1 MKDKL
6 KDKMKKKFTDLSISH
21 KMLMVY
27 ITFAS
32 AFLLIALGLTQIS
45 FRIYSKELYDKSLQ
59 ELDYFSQNVNR
70 GLKDAERNNYSIS
83 MDALVQRTLSD
94 LSVLEYPSLD
104 YNQKIRDLRR
114 ILLNEYDPESCVKSI
129 IFVDLY
135 GNTVEV
141 GTAAWDVS
149 GESFTAIKKQ
159 MEQGKGAYTT
169 YGPTE
174 ECPYLLSGRVVRN
187 RLDMSL
193 SDMGKL
199 IFVCDVGNVISEN
212 KESLSSNK
220 AAIYVYNKNCA
231 IYEDENIKKL
241 DDLPKYVEHSG
252 YKILKQSGRKYFV
265 SYLYSAKTD
274 WTYVSFFPYSDIYGQ
289 VQTVRTL
296 LILGF
301 LAVFTALVFFMKKL
315 SVVIVSP
322 LEHLTDSMQIVE
334 NGDFQGAR
342 EMLTNTD
349 RQDEIGTLMERAK
362 ENGIMLTFDP
372 NLRPALWNS
381 VDHMIDVINKLSVSA
396 DVVLPGIGECEI
408 LLGTRNKEQIAAFY
422 HSHGVKIVVIKDGK
436 NGAFVSGK
444 NGESTTQINVPG
456 YRIEHV
462 VDTVGAGDGF
472 AVGFISGMLE
482 GLPVEACA
490 KRANAIGAIQVQHRG
505 DNEGLPD
512 RVKLEAAMLTMKQ

>member
-241 DDLPKYVEHSG
+241 DDLPKYVEH
-252 YKILKQSGRKYFV
+252 
-265 SYLYSAKTD
+265 
-274 WTYVSFFPYSDIYGQ
+274 
-289 VQTVRTL
+289 
-296 LILGF
+296 
-301 LAVFTALVFFMKKL
+301 
-315 SVVIVSP
+315 
-322 LEHLTDSMQIVE
+322 
-334 NGDFQGAR
+334 
-342 EMLTNTD
+342 
-349 RQDEIGTLMERAK
+349 
-362 ENGIMLTFDP
+362 
-372 NLRPALWNS
+372 
-381 VDHMIDVINKLSVSA
+381 
-396 DVVLPGIGECEI
+396 
-408 LLGTRNKEQIAAFY
+408 
-422 HSHGVKIVVIKDGK
+422 
-436 NGAFVSGK
+436 
-444 NGESTTQINVPG
+444 
-456 YRIEHV
+456 
-462 VDTVGAGDGF
+462 
-472 AVGFISGMLE
+472 
-482 GLPVEACA
+482 
-490 KRANAIGAIQVQHRG
+490 
-505 DNEGLPD
+505 
-512 RVKLEAAMLTMKQ
+512 

>member
-174 ECPYLLSGRVVRN
+174 ATE
-187 RLDMSL
+187 M
-193 SDMGKL
+193 
-199 IFVCDVGNVISEN
+199 F
-212 KESLSSNK
+212 
-220 AAIYVYNKNCA
+220 
-231 IYEDENIKKL
+231 
-241 DDLPKYVEHSG
+241 H
-252 YKILKQSGRKYFV
+252 ILKNAENPHFYGFRLHTFRT
-265 SYLYSAKTD
+265 TD
-274 WTYVSFFPYSDIYGQ
+274 KVIRYGINNQ
-289 VQTVRTL
+289 FDFAEHPAVIQRGEKRT
-296 LILGF
+296 INICV
-301 LAVFTALVFFMKKL
+301 AV
-315 SVVIVSP
+315 P
-322 LEHLTDSMQIVE
+322 
-334 NGDFQGAR
+334 
-342 EMLTNTD
+342 
-349 RQDEIGTLMERAK
+349 
-362 ENGIMLTFDP
+362 
-372 NLRPALWNS
+372 
-381 VDHMIDVINKLSVSA
+381 DVA
-396 DVVLPGIGECEI
+396 
-408 LLGTRNKEQIAAFY
+408 
-422 HSHGVKIVVIKDGK
+422 
-436 NGAFVSGK
+436 
-444 NGESTTQINVPG
+444 
-456 YRIEHV
+456 
-462 VDTVGAGDGF
+462 
-472 AVGFISGMLE
+472 
-482 GLPVEACA
+482 
-490 KRANAIGAIQVQHRG
+490 
-505 DNEGLPD
+505 
-512 RVKLEAAMLTMKQ
+512 